1 VSGASSRRA
10 GSWERWAKLGI
21 MVLFAALVRNAA
33 EYFRLKAVRGT
44 PAPAVYEPYLLGAL
58 VTAISAWLAVTGFFF
73 GRYRLAVGLAIGT
86 VILLLVLKAWLV
98 R

>member
-1 VSGASSRRA
+1 
-10 GSWERWAKLGI
+10 

-33 EYFRLKAVRGT
+33 EYFRLKAVSHGI
-44 PAPAVYEPYLLGAL
+44 PAPAVYEPYLVGAL
-58 VTAISAWLAVTGFFF
+58 VTAVSAWLAVTGFYF
-73 GRYRLAVGLAIGT
+73 GRYRLVVGLAVGT

>member
-1 VSGASSRRA
+1 MGASSRRA

-21 MVLFAALVRNAA
+21 TVLFAALVRNAA
-33 EYFRLKAVRGT
+33 EYFRLKAVSRDT
-44 PAPAVYEPYLLGAL
+44 PDPAVYEPYLVGAL
-58 VTAISAWLAVTGFFF
+58 VTAVSAWLAVTGFFF